1 MIKTNELAEKV
12 VNKLH
17 ELAGYCGHCG
27 KKKCAGRAQY
37 SKLPTMLKTDDVLAA
52 IEHGLATKI

>member
-1 MIKTNELAEKV
+1 MHRADAAEKI
-12 VNKLH
+12 VNNLH

-37 SKLPTMLKTDDVLAA
+37 SKLPATLRTADVLTA
-52 IEHGLATKI
+52 IETALKVKL